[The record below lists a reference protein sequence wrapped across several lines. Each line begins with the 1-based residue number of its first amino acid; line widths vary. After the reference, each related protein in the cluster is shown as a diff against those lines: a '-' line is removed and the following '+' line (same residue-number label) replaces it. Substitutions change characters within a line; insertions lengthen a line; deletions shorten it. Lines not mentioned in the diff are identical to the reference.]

1 MRLDKNGLYCQGTIT
16 GIRGPLSPNGLITVV
31 DPCPYG
37 RLGLQSLLTPP
48 TTARGAAPVDAYE
61 RVERA
66 LAAMK
71 ENRGNPRGA
80 PGPKRCLIVRL
91 PRYPA
96 QALQQLLQLDD
107 EALVLAGVERLIVL
121 SPFEVNNV
129 VRHALVCCGIHLPLR
144 IISVRS
150 PLALLQ
156 RIVWSEGTLL
166 QAGKD
171 EGLPQMPALLLSP
184 CERRVMS
191 NTLLEIPIPQQAW
204 QQRRKSKTLYAQ
216 RHNALLKFRASG
228 LAALLRRFRPI
239 CRDKCTQIEEKG

>member
-16 GIRGPLSPNGLITVV
+16 GIHAPVSPNGLITVV

-48 TTARGAAPVDAYE
+48 TTAWGAVPVGAYE

-91 PRYPA
+91 SRYPA
-96 QALQQLLQLDD
+96 RALQQLLQLDD
-107 EALVLAGVERLIVL
+107 EALLLAGVERLIVL

-129 VRHALVCCGIHLPLR
+129 VRQALVCCGIHLPLR
-144 IISVRS
+144 IVSVRS
-150 PLALLQ
+150 TLALLQ

-171 EGLPQMPALLLSP
+171 EWLPQTPALLLSP

-216 RHNALLKFRASG
+216 RHNALLKFQASG
-228 LAALLRRFRPI
+228 LAALLRRFRPM
-239 CRDKCTQIEEKG
+239 

>member
-1 MRLDKNGLYCQGTIT
+1 MTLNKNELYCQGTIA
-16 GIRGPLSPNGLITVV
+16 GIHAPVSPNGLITVV

-37 RLGLQSLLTPP
+37 RLGLQSLLAPP
-48 TTARGAAPVDAYE
+48 TTAWGAVPVGAYE

-71 ENRGNPRGA
+71 KNGGNPRGA

-91 PRYPA
+91 SRYPA
-96 QALQQLLQLDD
+96 RALQQLLQLND

-129 VRHALVCCGIHLPLR
+129 VRHALVCSGIHLPLR

-171 EGLPQMPALLLSP
+171 EWLPQMPALLLSP
-184 CERRVMS
+184 CERRVIS
-191 NTLLEIPIPQQAW
+191 NTLLEISIPQQAW
-204 QQRRKSKTLYAQ
+204 RQRRKSKTLYAQ
-216 RHNALLKFRASG
+216 RHNALLKFQASG
-228 LAALLRRFRPI
+228 LAALLRRFRPM
-239 CRDKCTQIEEKG
+239 